1 MQKETV
7 QIVRSGSTANLNVCG
22 FGDFVREARRGVSR
36 DVPMSASDGA
46 SNMSDNSDMSDDMGQ
61 RGGGGGGGGGGAVAY
76 SDDICRDFL
85 RNVCQR
91 GKRCRYRHPPSVET
105 PAAVAPAADSSTARR
120 MKRRSTDA
128 RASCPGRLQQA
139 VSLGIG
145 LNSTEVPL
153 LQGEVPICKDF
164 LKGECKRG
172 VRCKFRHVA
181 SSQSSDVIQEVGG
194 STHGRAGCVG
204 SATVNERRLRT
215 TISTMDT
222 FESVYNDYVR
232 CDYERSLKRRRI
244 EEDFDSTY
252 NGGYRAVVPT
262 ALDYHRLLEEDN
274 ILLRHK
280 VEELKKQVSDLA
292 ATNEVL
298 LEQNARFRAAKLTS
312 QSNAPPTIV
321 PMMTVTQVVTPTVAH
336 APVVARPTLGRPQFS
351 QMATSLPQMGIN
363 ANSGELVVPAVSQQA
378 LQTHLTNAVTVQPA
392 TMNTPVSVP
401 LNPTNM
407 VPVSIPLDTAMA
419 APGSIVAV
427 SLGQTLQQQQQG
439 NLTQTSL
446 LNSGVTTALVSYP
459 IMSHTQLPNSTLG

>member
-1 MQKETV
+1 
-7 QIVRSGSTANLNVCG
+7 
-22 FGDFVREARRGVSR
+22 
-36 DVPMSASDGA
+36 MSASDGA

-61 RGGGGGGGGGGAVAY
+61 RGGGGGGGGGAVAC

-91 GKRCRYRHPPSVET
+91 GKRCRYRHPPSVESVDMT
-105 PAAVAPAADSSTARR
+105 RR
-120 MKRRSTDA
+120 HDYTFCHDFQNTGCR
-128 RASCPGRLQQA
+128 RASCRFIHCTKDEEEEYRRTGQLPGRLQQA

-172 VRCKFRHVA
+172 VRCKFRHIA

-194 STHGRAGCVG
+194 STHGRGGAGCVG
-204 SATVNERRLRT
+204 GGGATVNERRLRT
-215 TISTMDT
+215 TIATMDT

-244 EEDFDSTY
+244 EEDYDSAY

-312 QSNAPPTIV
+312 QANAPPPTIV

-336 APVVARPTLGRPQFS
+336 APVVARPTLAGRPQFS

-363 ANSGELVVPAVSQQA
+363 ASSGELVVPAVSQQA

-427 SLGQTLQQQQQG
+427 SLGQPLQQQQQG

-446 LNSGVTTALVSYP
+446 INSGVTTALVSYP

>member
-1 MQKETV
+1 M
-7 QIVRSGSTANLNVCG
+7 
-22 FGDFVREARRGVSR
+22 SR

-91 GKRCRYRHPPSVET
+91 GKRCRYRHPPSVESVDMT
-105 PAAVAPAADSSTARR
+105 RR
-120 MKRRSTDA
+120 HDYTFCHDFQNTGCR
-128 RASCPGRLQQA
+128 RASCRFIHCTKDEEEEYRRTGQLPGRLQQA

>member
-1 MQKETV
+1 
-7 QIVRSGSTANLNVCG
+7 
-22 FGDFVREARRGVSR
+22 
-36 DVPMSASDGA
+36 MSASDGA
-46 SNMSDNSDMSDDMGQ
+46 SNMSDNSDMSDDIGQ
-61 RGGGGGGGGGGAVAY
+61 RGGGSGSAVAT

-91 GKRCRYRHPPSVET
+91 GKRCRYRHPPSVESVDIT
-105 PAAVAPAADSSTARR
+105 RR
-120 MKRRSTDA
+120 HDYTFCHDFQNTGCR
-128 RASCPGRLQQA
+128 RASCRFIHCTKDEEEEYRRTGQLPGRLQQA

-172 VRCKFRHVA
+172 VRCKFRHIA
-181 SSQSSDVIQEVGG
+181 SSQSSDAVQEVGG
-194 STHGRAGCVG
+194 STHSRTGSVGGAAG
-204 SATVNERRLRT
+204 VNDRRLRT

-232 CDYERSLKRRRI
+232 YDYERSLKRRRM
-244 EEDFDSTY
+244 EDDFDSNY
-252 NGGYRAVVPT
+252 NGGYRPVVPT

-298 LEQNARFRAAKLTS
+298 LEQNARFRATKLTS
-312 QSNAPPTIV
+312 PSNAQPTIM

-336 APVVARPTLGRPQFS
+336 APVVARPTLAGRPQFS

-363 ANSGELVVPAVSQQA
+363 ASSGELVVPVSQQA
-378 LQTHLTNAVTVQPA
+378 LQSHLTNAVTVQPA
-392 TMNTPVSVP
+392 PMNTPVSVS

-407 VPVSIPLDTAMA
+407 VPVSIPLETAMA
-419 APGSIVAV
+419 PPGGIVAV
-427 SLGQTLQQQQQG
+427 SLGQPLQQQQQQQG

-459 IMSHTQLPNSTLG
+459 IMSHTQLPNNTLG

>member
-1 MQKETV
+1 
-7 QIVRSGSTANLNVCG
+7 
-22 FGDFVREARRGVSR
+22 
-36 DVPMSASDGA
+36 MSASDGA

-91 GKRCRYRHPPSVET
+91 GKRCRYRHPPSVESVDMT
-105 PAAVAPAADSSTARR
+105 RR
-120 MKRRSTDA
+120 HDYTFCHDFQNTGCR
-128 RASCPGRLQQA
+128 RASCRFIHCTKDEEEEYRRTGQLPGRLQQA

>member
-1 MQKETV
+1 
-7 QIVRSGSTANLNVCG
+7 
-22 FGDFVREARRGVSR
+22 
-36 DVPMSASDGA
+36 MSASDGA

-61 RGGGGGGGGGGAVAY
+61 RSGGGGGGSGAVAC

-91 GKRCRYRHPPSVET
+91 GKRCRYRHPPSVESVDMT
-105 PAAVAPAADSSTARR
+105 RR
-120 MKRRSTDA
+120 HDYTFCHDFQNTGCR
-128 RASCPGRLQQA
+128 RASCRFIHCTKDEEEEYRRTGQLPGRLQQA

-172 VRCKFRHVA
+172 VRCKFRHIA

-194 STHGRAGCVG
+194 STHGRTGSAGA
-204 SATVNERRLRT
+204 ATVNERRLRT

-232 CDYERSLKRRRI
+232 YDYERSLKRRRI
-244 EEDFDSTY
+244 EDDFDSTY

-298 LEQNARFRAAKLTS
+298 LEQNARFRSAKLTS
-312 QSNAPPTIV
+312 PSNAPPTIV

-336 APVVARPTLGRPQFS
+336 APVVARPTLAGRPQFS
-351 QMATSLPQMGIN
+351 QMATSLPQISIN
-363 ANSGELVVPAVSQQA
+363 ASSGELVVPVSQQA
-378 LQTHLTNAVTVQPA
+378 LQSHLTNAVTVQPA
-392 TMNTPVSVP
+392 TMNTPVS
-401 LNPTNM
+401 
-407 VPVSIPLDTAMA
+407 IPLESAMA
-419 APGSIVAV
+419 PPGGIVAV
-427 SLGQTLQQQQQG
+427 SLGQSLQQQQQQQQG

-459 IMSHTQLPNSTLG
+459 IMSHTQLSNSTLG